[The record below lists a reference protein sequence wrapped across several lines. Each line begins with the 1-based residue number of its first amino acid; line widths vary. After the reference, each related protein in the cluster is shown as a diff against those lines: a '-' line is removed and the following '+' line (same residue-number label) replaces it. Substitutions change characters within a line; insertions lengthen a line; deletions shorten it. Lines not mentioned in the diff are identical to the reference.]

1 MSAGAVACLL
11 LADSRFPAGSYA
23 HSLGLE
29 QAVAE
34 GLGVDGVAP
43 FIDARLRLVAQP
55 EAALSVAARRAAAR
69 GTAVTRL
76 AAGGLAAPGGV
87 TPGGV
92 TAGGVTAGG
101 VTAGGVVAPGGVA
114 ARGGL
119 AAPGECAASAER
131 SATGAR
137 EGALELAALDDEHA
151 ARCPSP
157 ILRDVARRLG
167 SQLLRSAATAWPCAT
182 IDRYRA
188 DSTTTPRPVAL
199 GVVGAAAGLSDIEV
213 AMVALYD
220 DAATVACA
228 ALKLLGLDPAQT
240 ARWLADLAPR
250 IGAVARELADD
261 TRPVAQQLA
270 PAAVGLEL
278 AAGRHAARTERLFV
292 S

>member
-1 MSAGAVACLL
+1 MSAGAVTCLL

-29 QAVAE
+29 QAVSE
-34 GLGVDGVAP
+34 GLGIDGVAP
-43 FIDARLRLVAQP
+43 FIGARLRLVSGP
-55 EAALSVAARRAAAR
+55 EAALSVAARRAA
-69 GTAVTRL
+69 GD
-76 AAGGLAAPGGV
+76 G
-87 TPGGV
+87 
-92 TAGGVTAGG
+92 
-101 VTAGGVVAPGGVA
+101 
-114 ARGGL
+114 
-119 AAPGECAASAER
+119 
-131 SATGAR
+131 
-137 EGALELAALDDEHA
+137 GALDELDDEHA

-157 ILRDVARRLG
+157 VLRDIARRLG
-167 SQLLRSAATAWPCAT
+167 SQLLRSSATAWPSAT

-199 GVVGAAAGLSDIEV
+199 GVVGAAAGLSDLEV

-240 ARWLADLAPR
+240 ARWLAELAPR
-250 IGAVARELADD
+250 IGLVAREIADD
-261 TRPVAQQLA
+261 LRPVAQQPA

-278 AAGRHAARTERLFV
+278 AASRHADRTERLFV